1 MNWGKT
7 ACKTCSSQSG
17 RRGWGARAI
26 GSARPQVL
34 SACKGLTSHRWKVY
48 FYLPLGWL
56 TTYVTKLDLSCQTHC
71 KANAET
77 PRSAAKR
84 GFICK
89 AVKPEDRK
97 NKPQTSFPRQVA
109 PGSHRIMN
117 NTAWQLEVW
126 GAWRLSGKV
135 WWLVDNFRSVQV

>member
-1 MNWGKT
+1 MNVNDLRNIAGITWAKSGWV
-7 ACKTCSSQSG
+7 CSKS
-17 RRGWGARAI
+17 
-26 GSARPQVL
+26 
-34 SACKGLTSHRWKVY
+34 
-48 FYLPLGWL
+48 
-56 TTYVTKLDLSCQTHC
+56 
-71 KANAET
+71 NAET

-135 WWLVDNFRSVQV
+135 R